1 LSTAHSGRRVEAE
14 IRLRE
19 TLAMD
24 DFDLL
29 EAAFWIAV
37 PEYPDLDVS
46 REVAR
51 VHFLAS
57 EGARRVHER
66 ANPFARIDGLRAFV
80 FEELGFAGSVHNY
93 HDPRNSYMNEVLN
106 RRIGV
111 PLTLSLLFM
120 EIARAA
126 GYEVT
131 GVGLPGH
138 FVLRLAYGGRE
149 LLVDPFHGGRV
160 ITEED
165 CRNLVMRTTGRPIFR
180 REHLQGVGQRT
191 MLRRMLLNL
200 KHVYVRLGEYDR
212 ALSMVEKL
220 LLITPGDV
228 SEVRDRGFLQAY
240 LGRPGAAITDLET
253 YLTAT
258 PDAPDSPSVRGRVV
272 LLRRRLSDMN

>member
-1 LSTAHSGRRVEAE
+1 
-14 IRLRE
+14 
-19 TLAMD
+19 MD

-37 PEYPDLDVS
+37 PEYPDLDVP

-51 VHFLAS
+51 VHFLAA
-57 EGARRVHER
+57 EGARRVDDL

-80 FEELGFAGSVHNY
+80 YEELGFSGSVHNY

-106 RRIGV
+106 RKIGI

-120 EIARAA
+120 EIARAS
-126 GYEVT
+126 GYEVA

-138 FVLRLAYGGRE
+138 FVLRLTYGGRE
-149 LLVDPFHGGRV
+149 LMVDPFHGGRV

-165 CRNLVMRTTGRPIFR
+165 CHSLVMRTTGRPIFR
-180 REHLQGVGQRT
+180 SEHLQAVGQRT

-200 KHVYVRLGEYDR
+200 KHVYVKLGDYSR

-220 LLITPGDV
+220 LAITPGDV
-228 SEVRDRGFLQAY
+228 SEVRDRGFLQAH
-240 LGRPGAAITDLET
+240 LGRPSAAIMDLET
-253 YLTAT
+253 YLTAS
-258 PDAPDSPSVRGRVV
+258 PHAPDGPSVRGRVV
-272 LLRRRLSDMN
+272 LLRRRLSDLN